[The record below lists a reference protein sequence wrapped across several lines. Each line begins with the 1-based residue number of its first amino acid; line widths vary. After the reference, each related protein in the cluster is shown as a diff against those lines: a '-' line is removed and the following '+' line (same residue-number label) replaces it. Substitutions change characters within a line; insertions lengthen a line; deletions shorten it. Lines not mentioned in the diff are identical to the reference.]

1 MILWI
6 LAFITGFI
14 AVPNFFPLYIKL
26 RAHFFQSKILEALK
40 LAIAHLRLLKE
51 CLESGLVPS
60 REDWVKTQ
68 KLPAPWGPLFSSS
81 LTELRNQGAPILP
94 SLERMILSLEE
105 ERELTLESKTK
116 SSQAFGQVMISVL
129 LVPFF
134 GGVLY
139 FLLPGL
145 VHFQGLFLSLVCFC
159 LLLGFLAFFWMLQMM
174 EDARFGLVSRSHRTW
189 ILSSKIFFEK
199 MIADISCGHPPDLAW
214 SRSMEFMHR
223 QEPELLQNWGAQIWE
238 KTSIKSALK
247 NPTEESIVQFG
258 VEIRRSIQQSLTEGR
273 GSLDRLDS
281 IYRNYLFDLKMKVS
295 RELQVLP
302 NHCLKP
308 LFILV
313 LPSVMFLLFG
323 SLAISMGTIIP

>member
-6 LAFITGFI
+6 LAFISL
-14 AVPNFFPLYIKL
+14 FFSIPHFSPLYTKL
-26 RAHFFQSKILEALK
+26 RVHFFQSKTLEALK
-40 LAIAHLRLLKE
+40 CSIAHLRLLKE
-51 CLESGLVPS
+51 CLESGLVPTP
-60 REDWVKTQ
+60 EDWNQTA
-68 KLPAPWGPLFSSS
+68 KLPEPWGPLFSAS
-81 LTELRNQGAPILP
+81 LSELRHQGAPILP

-105 ERELTLESKTK
+105 ERELMLEAKTK
-116 SSQAFGQVMISVL
+116 SSQAFGQVLISVL

-145 VHFQGLFLSLVCFC
+145 HQFQGIFLSLVCFC
-159 LLLGFLAFFWMLQMM
+159 LLLGFLAFFWMLNMM
-174 EDARFGLVSRSHRTW
+174 EDARYGKVSRSHRSW
-189 ILSSKIFFEK
+189 ILSSKVFFEK
-199 MIADISCGHPPDLAW
+199 MIADISGGHPPDLAW
-214 SRSMEFMHR
+214 SRSMEFMHH

-238 KTSIKSALK
+238 KTPMRGSLK
-247 NPTEESIVQFG
+247 NPVEESIVQFG

-281 IYRNYLFDLKMKVS
+281 IYRNFLFDLKMKIT

-313 LPSVMFLLFG
+313 LPSVMLLLFG
-323 SLAISMGTIIP
+323 SLAISFGMSIQ

>member
-1 MILWI
+1 MILWT
-6 LAFITGFI
+6 LAFISALI
-14 AVPNFFPLYIKL
+14 AIPFFSPLYTKL
-26 RAHFFQSKILEALK
+26 RAHFFQNKTLDALK

-51 CLESGLVPS
+51 CLESGLVPT
-60 REDWVKTQ
+60 REEWKKTEG
-68 KLPAPWGPLFSSS
+68 LPAPWGSLFSSS
-81 LTELRNQGAPILP
+81 LSELRNQGAPILP

-105 ERELTLESKTK
+105 ERELMLEAKTK
-116 SSQAFGQVMISVL
+116 SSQAFGQVLISVL

-134 GGVLY
+134 SAVLY

-145 VHFQGLFLSLVCFC
+145 AHFQGLFLSLVCLC

-174 EDARFGLVSRSHRTW
+174 EDARFGQVTRAHRSW
-189 ILSSKIFFEK
+189 ILSSKIFFER
-199 MIADISCGHPPDLAW
+199 MIADISGGHPPDLAW
-214 SRSMEFMHR
+214 SRSMEFLHR

-238 KTSIKSALK
+238 KLPAKGNTK
-247 NPTEESIVQFG
+247 NPVEESIVQFG

-281 IYRNYLFDLKMKVS
+281 IYRNYLFDLKMKIT

-313 LPSVMFLLFG
+313 LPSVMLLLFG
-323 SLAISMGTIIP
+323 SLAISFGMSIQ